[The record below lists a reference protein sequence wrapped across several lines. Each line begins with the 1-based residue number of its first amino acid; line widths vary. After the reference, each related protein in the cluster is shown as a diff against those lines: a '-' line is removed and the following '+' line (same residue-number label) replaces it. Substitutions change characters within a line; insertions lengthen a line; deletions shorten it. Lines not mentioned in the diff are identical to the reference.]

1 MGSTILE
8 RYPTLERHKNK
19 LTSAEEA
26 VSVIQPGD
34 HVFIGT
40 AYATPL
46 GLVQAL
52 ERIDPPVPEVQL
64 YHFLTT
70 GAVAHEEGMPQT
82 HYPHHSF
89 FIGSDVRA
97 AAALGIADY
106 IPISLAQVPSLIEN
120 GRIPVDVALIQVSL
134 PDEYGYVSLGVSVDI
149 TSAAVHRARKILA
162 EINPL
167 MPRTLGDTFVP
178 MSRID
183 HFVPVETPVIEYLHP
198 PAGPIAEP
206 IARYIASIIDDGST
220 LQIGIGRIP
229 NEALKYLVDRQDLG
243 IHTDVLTDSIVPL
256 IERGII
262 TGDQKSTHRGK
273 IVASYCL
280 GTRRLYNVIDRNPM
294 FSFHPIEHVSD
305 IHLISRQRRMVS
317 VTQAFAVDL
326 TGQICA
332 DQFQGQF
339 YSGVSTQPEFIRGAA
354 SAPGGKPIISVS
366 RISRRTA
373 RPPGSA
379 LSCLRERGSRS
390 PGRMCIM

>member
-198 PAGPIAEP
+198 PANQSGRGPFPSSKSP
-206 IARYIASIIDDGST
+206 IRNSGPGFWRKPRDST
-220 LQIGIGRIP
+220 TC
-229 NEALKYLVDRQDLG
+229 LKINR
-243 IHTDVLTDSIVPL
+243 
-256 IERGII
+256 
-262 TGDQKSTHRGK
+262 STAPPPTPWVR
-273 IVASYCL
+273 
-280 GTRRLYNVIDRNPM
+280 
-294 FSFHPIEHVSD
+294 
-305 IHLISRQRRMVS
+305 
-317 VTQAFAVDL
+317 
-326 TGQICA
+326 
-332 DQFQGQF
+332 
-339 YSGVSTQPEFIRGAA
+339 SGW
-354 SAPGGKPIISVS
+354 
-366 RISRRTA
+366 
-373 RPPGSA
+373 
-379 LSCLRERGSRS
+379 
-390 PGRMCIM
+390 